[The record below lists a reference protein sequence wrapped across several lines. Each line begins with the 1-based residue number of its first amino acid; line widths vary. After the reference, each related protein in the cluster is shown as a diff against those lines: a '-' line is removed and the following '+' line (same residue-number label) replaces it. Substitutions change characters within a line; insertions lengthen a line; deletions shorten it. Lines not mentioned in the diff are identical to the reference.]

1 MVGILVGIG
10 WCFNVLV
17 GWWWVSWWALGG
29 VLMYWLAGGGYL
41 DVGGHW
47 VVF

>member
-1 MVGILVGIG
+1 MFVGT
-10 WCFNVLV
+10 
-17 GWWWVSWWALGG
+17 GG

-47 VVF
+47 VVFYVLLG